1 VTEMSVV
8 IPAND
13 EAAVIERALKGIL
26 GDHGR
31 DIDVIVAANG
41 CSDETVPLA
50 RGVDER
56 VRVVETDTAS
66 KIAALNLGSDAVRA
80 YPVAYVDADVQ
91 VAGSHLVALAAR
103 LADTPGALVAAPAMQ
118 VLPSRSWWVRQ
129 YYRVWAL
136 TGYRSSGHIGSGV
149 YMLTLEGRRRFDRF
163 PDVIADDLFVQRL
176 FSPEERLAP
185 RDLTFAVNAPATL
198 RALITRNTRIAAGNR
213 QLAERYPDLAPPS
226 AGAGAKVLL
235 RRVARRPRLWAGF
248 ATYCVVYA
256 TSHLRARRLL
266 ARRAGI
272 EWGRDETTR
281 TAGS

>member
-1 VTEMSVV
+1 MSVV
-8 IPAND
+8 IPAHD

-26 GDHGR
+26 ADHGR

-50 RGVDER
+50 RGVDDR

-136 TGYRSSGHIGSGV
+136 TGYRASGHIGSGV
-149 YMLTLEGRRRFDRF
+149 YMLSEEGRRRFDRF

-185 RDLTFAVNAPATL
+185 RDLTFAVSAPATL
-198 RALITRNTRIAAGNR
+198 RALIRRNTRIAAGNR

-226 AGAGAKVLL
+226 GGAGAKVLL
-235 RRVARRPRLWAGF
+235 QRVWRRPQLWAGF
-248 ATYCVVYA
+248 ATYCAVYA

-266 ARRAGI
+266 ARRARI
-272 EWGRDETTR
+272 AWGRDETTR